1 MFNIVIVED
10 EELERRAL
18 RRILDSRLEGAQ
30 VIGEARNGN
39 EAVALLDTRQI
50 DLMLLDIRIPRPNG
64 IELMQMVRDR
74 GLATKIIILTA
85 YDHFDIM
92 KEAIHLK
99 ADEFLLKPIRTED
112 LLQAVRGCLGSLP
125 EKASAA
131 AEAPVADR
139 VGELIEANDYRE
151 CLALLRQ
158 KVESI
163 YAREGVVLRREVRE
177 LLSELAAMIRTRG
190 LDLPRALERRIAELD
205 QRNLDLHSHFQVQE
219 LVFQIADVLFEV
231 TDPGGA
237 HAADRI
243 AEVLNYIERN
253 LHKGVT
259 LEDAAE
265 FARISPC
272 YLSRLFRKEMDTT
285 FIAYVKAQRIERA
298 KVLLRDSDLPV
309 GNVSLD
315 LSFSDA
321 NYFCKAFK
329 KEVGLSPSEYR
340 RQAMRERVA

>member
-125 EKASAA
+125 ERASAA
-131 AEAPVADR
+131 ARAPVADR